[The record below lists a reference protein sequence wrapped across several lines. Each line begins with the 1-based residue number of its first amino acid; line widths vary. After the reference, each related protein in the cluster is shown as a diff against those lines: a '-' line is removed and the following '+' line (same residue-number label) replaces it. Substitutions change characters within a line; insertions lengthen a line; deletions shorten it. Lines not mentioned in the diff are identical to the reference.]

1 MWRIYK
7 VMNKQK
13 FQKARGA
20 MIDSQIHTMGVVSEP
35 LLEAFNIVPRE
46 RFVPEE
52 IQGVSYCDEDIE
64 IGGGRY
70 LMEPSVLARLIEAA
84 HLKKDHVVLTVGSG
98 AGYSAA
104 ILSLLVTTVVAL
116 EHEEA
121 FISQAQAVWDELGY
135 CNIAGLSGELA
146 QGAPKAAPY
155 DYIFFNGAVC
165 DVPEAIKAQLKVGG
179 SIFALIKSAGQT
191 VAKATQIKS
200 IAENVYSDHVLFD
213 AGTPYLQGFAPKKE
227 FVF

>member
-7 VMNKQK
+7 RMNKQK
-13 FQKARGA
+13 FQNARQA
-20 MIDSQIHTMGVVSEP
+20 MIDSQIHPMGVMSET
-35 LLEAFNIVPRE
+35 LLEAFDIVPRE

-52 IQGVSYCDEDIE
+52 IQGVSYCDEDID

-84 HLKKDHVVLTVGSG
+84 NLQKDHVVLTVGSG

-104 ILSLLVTTVVAL
+104 ILSLLVSTVVAL
-116 EHEEA
+116 EKEDI
-121 FISQAQAVWDELGY
+121 FINQAQAVWDDLGY
-135 CNIAGLSGELA
+135 CNIVGLSGELT

-155 DYIFFNGAVC
+155 DFIIFNGAVSS
-165 DVPEAIKAQLKVGG
+165 VPEAIKAQLKIGG
-179 SIFALIKSAGQT
+179 SIFALIKTAQQT
-191 VAKATQIKS
+191 VAKATGIKH
-200 IAENVYSDHVLFD
+200 IKEGVFSDHVLFD
-213 AGTPYLQGFAPKKE
+213 AGTPYLQGFEPKKE